1 MLTSDARFNRSC
13 SQALTNFWHLS
24 STWPTRMCNIIAIM
38 FDPMGARM
46 AVAGTAQREASS
58 ACVVLV
64 YTDSISGSSCYRD
77 RREHCCRRSYWFGP
91 IGSVVQSWS
100 WRPFH
105 QPGVDRQWSATQ
117 VTFPHDT
124 SLLQNIWVVQTG
136 LESVVNFTYEIVS
149 LQYGVMF
156 SAWRTWHCRLLLHSC
171 YNHLLGLVCP
181 RFVAL
186 SRSGSEI
193 LYCSKN
199 PPLPFEPP

>member
-1 MLTSDARFNRSC
+1 MLDPTVVVLELWLISDISAPHGLPACAMR
-13 SQALTNFWHLS
+13 T
-24 STWPTRMCNIIAIM
+24 
-38 FDPMGARM
+38 
-46 AVAGTAQREASS
+46 GTAQREASCG
-58 ACVVLV
+58 CVVLV
-64 YTDSISGSSCYRD
+64 YTDSISGSSCSRD
-77 RREHCCRRSYWFGP
+77 RREYCCWRSYWFGP

-124 SLLQNIWVVQTG
+124 SLLQNIWVVQTE
-136 LESVVNFTYEIVS
+136 LESVVNFTYEEIVS

-156 SAWRTWHCRLLLHSC
+156 RAWRTWHCRLLLHSC
-171 YNHLLGLVCP
+171 YNQLLGLVCP
-181 RFVAL
+181 WFVAL

-193 LYCSKN
+193 LYCSKD